1 MALRLVFN
9 PISGTLDYVND
20 SVAPPVTDK
29 YVDTF
34 NATTDWTLNVD
45 VYEIT
50 VLAATHGKGA
60 DAQIE
65 VFEFTG
71 GNYEKTNVSSIVN
84 GSNDV
89 IISVAS
95 SPDLRF
101 MGKLIIT

>member
-1 MALRLVFN
+1 MAETYKFN
-9 PISGTLDYVND
+9 PFTGTFDLVND
-20 SVAPPVTDK
+20 AAAPASSK

-34 NATTDWTLNVD
+34 NATSDWVLNVD
-45 VYEIT
+45 AYEIT

-60 DAQIE
+60 DAQVE

-71 GNYEKTNVSSIVN
+71 GNYEKTNVYSKVN

-89 IISVAS
+89 VISVAS